1 MLINT
6 ILNEIDSACN
16 ESEDAVMESL
26 FESYDK
32 ALMILEYCESDDVS
46 GFSIFQEAKV
56 EDGDDAGKK
65 ENVKKGILS
74 SITGIISKLIQRIK
88 SSFSA
93 KFEAK
98 RMKNLE
104 KKAKKLGVDV
114 SKLSDSE
121 KELLAAS
128 INGRLTEKDI
138 NKIITKR
145 KLKSFGLK
153 AGLGAIVIGGSA
165 YYINNKKELVIEK
178 VNEYKG
184 KVYKTLDE
192 KVFKG
197 VREATD
203 AAVEKISNV
212 ADAAAEKIK
221 ATADAVRKAVE
232 TVINFLKKLF
242 EAFKRFFN
250 IHILRYDKT
259 EVEKV
264 MCKIDP
270 NTGSLHVTF
279 DLTYIEEWIKE
290 TKTFISNATQFIGHK
305 VSNGNLEKNVNEE
318 GKSTRGGAIAA
329 VQKEHDSATIIKG
342 KNGATLVADYR
353 NHLEKIS
360 NKFNSKVEYQPV
372 DAFVNMASRLA
383 PELNSVCDLAK
394 KLNDKYIAM
403 INNPNRKQTDY
414 LNAEKEVATTL
425 RGILDTQILITESV
439 DAINNYIN
447 TVAEMT
453 AALEIGSE
461 AGSST
466 PAPAAEEKTEEKP
479 AEPDTKS

>member
-1 MLINT
+1 MINT

-56 EDGDDAGKK
+56 EDDDDAGKK
-65 ENVKKGILS
+65 ENVKKGILG

-104 KKAKKLGVDV
+104 KQAKKLGVDM

-153 AGLGAIVIGGSA
+153 AGIGAIVIGGSA

-184 KVYKTLDE
+184 KIYKTLDE

-203 AAVEKISNV
+203 AAVEKIADV
-212 ADAAAEKIK
+212 ADAAAQKIS
-221 ATADAVRKAVE
+221 AAADACKKAVE

-242 EAFKRFFN
+242 DAFKKFFN
-250 IHILRYDKT
+250 IHLLKYDET
-259 EVEKV
+259 SVEKV
-264 MCKIDP
+264 LCKIDI
-270 NTGSLHVTF
+270 NTGKLYVTF
-279 DLTYIEEWIKE
+279 DLDTVLEWVHASKDFINRATGLLNK
-290 TKTFISNATQFIGHK
+290 KTGNAPVKKPEQ
-305 VSNGNLEKNVNEE
+305 SNGLMDKVKNAVGEEKFNKATDRV
-318 GKSTRGGAIAA
+318 GAS
-329 VQKEHDSATIIKG
+329 V
-342 KNGATLVADYR
+342 VADYK
-353 NHLEKIS
+353 NGLKKLQ
-360 NKFNSKVEYQPV
+360 NKFNSKSEYVPATFTAKGAILVEK
-372 DAFVNMASRLA
+372 VN
-383 PELNSVCDLAK
+383 ELCDEVK
-394 KLNDKYIAM
+394 KLNDKYEAIT
-403 INNPNRKQTDY
+403 KQTDHPTP
-414 LNAEKEVATTL
+414 EQEVMTTL
-425 RGILDTQILITESV
+425 RGILDTQMLIGESV
-439 DAINNYIN
+439 DAVNKYIAA
-447 TVAEMT
+447 VSEMT
-453 AALEIGSE
+453 GALEIGSE
-461 AGSST
+461 SGSST
-466 PAPAAEEKTEEKP
+466 PAPAAEEKSEEKTEEKP
-479 AEPDTKS
+479 TEPDTKS

>member
-1 MLINT
+1 MFD
-6 ILNEIDSACN
+6 ILEAIETSEK
-16 ESEDAVMESL
+16 ESSTAVIESL
-26 FESYDK
+26 LTTYDK
-32 ALMILEYCESDDVS
+32 ALMILEYMDSDDIS
-46 GFSIFQEAKV
+46 CFSIFQEVATGKDAAEMSDMVNDAK
-56 EDGDDAGKK
+56 DSNKNKA
-65 ENVKKGILS
+65 KKGILAGIS
-74 SITGIISKLIQRIK
+74 GIISKLIDKIK
-88 SSFSA
+88 GLTSS

-98 RMKNLE
+98 KMKTLE
-104 KKAKKLGVDV
+104 KKAKKLGVDLD
-114 SKLSDSE
+114 KLSESE
-121 KELLAAS
+121 KEMLYAS
-128 INGRLTEKDI
+128 LNSQLTEADI
-138 NKIITKR
+138 NKIMTKR

-153 AGLGAIVIGGSA
+153 AGIGAIVIGGSA
-165 YYINNKKELVIEK
+165 YYINNKKELVVEK
-178 VNEYKG
+178 VNEFKG
-184 KVYKTLDE
+184 KIYKKLDE
-192 KVFKG
+192 DVLKG

-221 ATADAVRKAVE
+221 ATADAVKKAVE

-279 DLTYIEEWIKE
+279 DLSYIEEWIKE

-318 GKSTRGGAIAA
+318 GKSARGGVIAA

-342 KNGATLVADYR
+342 KNGATLVTDYR

-383 PELNSVCDLAK
+383 PELNSICDLAK
-394 KLNDKYIAM
+394 KLNDKYNTM
-403 INNPNRKQTDY
+403 VNNPNRKQTDY

-453 AALEIGSE
+453 AALEIGS
-461 AGSST
+461 
-466 PAPAAEEKTEEKP
+466 
-479 AEPDTKS
+479 D